1 MEYPHGLCREW
12 AACLR
17 EHGALDIPVDMQCD
31 TEASIHLQAQ
41 AVVGKHVRGKRL
53 KPLMREYDHVV
64 TIVGASA
71 AIQALPQVTTESQ
84 VVAPTCSTRPP
95 TKLLPP
101 HAKRL
106 HAPIITGG

>member
-1 MEYPHGLCREW
+1 MREN
-12 AACLR
+12 
-17 EHGALDIPVDMQCD
+17 GALDIPVDMQCD

-53 KPLMREYDHVV
+53 KPPMREYDHVV

-106 HAPIITGG
+106 HAPFITGG